1 MINWAE
7 QPAMMITAL
16 CTWTVKIKS
25 DDDHRSLRRDTVLIT
40 SQWVNWRD

>member
-16 CTWTVKIKS
+16 CIWAVKMKS
-25 DDDHRSLRRDTVLIT
+25 DDDHRSLRRDTVLIML
-40 SQWVNWRD
+40 QWVN